1 MSASYLPPDAILE
14 LALHETSDGPPDP
27 PALNRTTGLYP
38 FNEDGASSQMFR
50 CIVKRP
56 RADQPVNFVSNT
68 HDSSDLPY
76 GSPPGGL
83 VVQHQS
89 LDDVVK
95 QFAAELRVFRT
106 IGIHKNVVRFFG
118 VIEGVGIVLEEI
130 DHGHTLLDLLPTV
143 WNESTKIDWFN
154 QILDGLVHIHKFGLS
169 HGDLSCTNIMV
180 RYNIVKIL
188 DFGHS
193 TYIGE
198 DAIMGT
204 PPFCAPEILRSDK
217 GTDGRLGDA
226 YSLGIVLIYLE
237 RGIDEDVVSLEDQ
250 MNDVPPNID
259 DLTIF
264 TELVKHYTLP
274 RTQRWQIQKSHHIKT
289 RDDD

>member
-1 MSASYLPPDAILE
+1 MSTSYLPPDAILD
-14 LALHETSDGPPDP
+14 LALKESSDGPPDP

-56 RADQPVNFVSNT
+56 HADQPVSF
-68 HDSSDLPY
+68 SSRTTEPNDLP
-76 GSPPGGL
+76 GELS
-83 VVQHQS
+83 VQPQP
-89 LDDVVK
+89 LDDIVK

-118 VIEGVGIVLEEI
+118 VIEKVGIVLEEI

-143 WNESTKIDWFN
+143 WKDATKIDWFN
-154 QILDGLVHIHKFGLS
+154 QILEGLAHIHKFGLS
-169 HGDLSCTNIMV
+169 HGDLSCTNIMI
-180 RYNIVKIL
+180 RYNVVKIL

-198 DAIMGT
+198 EAIMGT

-237 RGIDEDVVSLEDQ
+237 RGIDDVIISAEDQ
-250 MNDVPPNID
+250 RNDIPPDIS
-259 DLTIF
+259 DLTLF
-264 TELVKHYTLP
+264 TELVSHYTLP
-274 RTQRWQIQKSHHIKT
+274 KGQRWHIQRSHHIKT

>member
-1 MSASYLPPDAILE
+1 MSASYLPPEDILD
-14 LALHETSDGPPDP
+14 LALRESSDGPPDP

-56 RADQPVNFVSNT
+56 HADQPLSFASGQGPNT
-68 HDSSDLPY
+68 GSSEGTLT
-76 GSPPGGL
+76 
-83 VVQHQS
+83 VQRQS

-118 VIEGVGIVLEEI
+118 AIEGVGLVLEEI
-130 DHGHTLLDLLPTV
+130 DHGHTLLELLPTL
-143 WNESTKIDWFN
+143 WNDSTKIDWFN
-154 QILDGLVHIHKFGLS
+154 QILEGLAHIHKFGLS

-180 RYNIVKIL
+180 RYNVVKIL

-198 DAIMGT
+198 EAIMGT

-237 RGIDEDVVSLEDQ
+237 RGIDEDVISLEDQ
-250 MNDVPPNID
+250 LQDKPPQIND
-259 DLTIF
+259 LKLF
-264 TELVKHYTLP
+264 TNLVSHYTLP
-274 RTQRWQIQKSHHIKT
+274 KSDRWAIQRTHHIKT

>member
-1 MSASYLPPDAILE
+1 MSTSYLPPDAILE

-56 RADQPVNFVSNT
+56 HADQPLNFA
-68 HDSSDLPY
+68 SSTAESDILPY

-130 DHGHTLLDLLPTV
+130 DHGHTLLELLPT
-143 WNESTKIDWFN
+143 
-154 QILDGLVHIHKFGLS
+154 
-169 HGDLSCTNIMV
+169 IMV
-180 RYNIVKIL
+180 RYNVVKIL

-237 RGIDEDVVSLEDQ
+237 RGIDDDVISLEDQ
-250 MNDVPPNID
+250 MNDVPPD
-259 DLTIF
+259 VSDLTIF
-264 TELVKHYTLP
+264 AELVSHYTLP
-274 RTQRWQIQKSHHIKT
+274 KKQRWQIQKSHHIKT

>member
-1 MSASYLPPDAILE
+1 MSASYLPPDAILDR
-14 LALHETSDGPPDP
+14 ALKETSDGPPDP

-56 RADQPVNFVSNT
+56 HADQPVSFSSR
-68 HDSSDLPY
+68 SSD
-76 GSPPGGL
+76 PGDKLSGEL
-83 VVQHQS
+83 SVQPQP
-89 LDDVVK
+89 LDDVVQ

-118 VIEGVGIVLEEI
+118 VIEKVGIVLEEI

-143 WNESTKIDWFN
+143 WKDSTKIDWFN
-154 QILDGLVHIHKFGLS
+154 QILEGLAHIHKFGLS
-169 HGDLSCTNIMV
+169 HGDLSCTNIMI

-198 DAIMGT
+198 EAIMGT

-237 RGIDEDVVSLEDQ
+237 RGIDDVVISSEDQ
-250 MNDVPPNID
+250 RNDIPPDIR
-259 DLTIF
+259 DLTLF
-264 TELVKHYTLP
+264 SELVSHYTLP
-274 RTQRWQIQKSHHIKT
+274 KAQRWHIQRSHHIKT